1 MAIPQSVV
9 DEIIEKNDIGE
20 VIGEYVKLTRKGST
34 GYMGNCPFH
43 NEKTPSFSVHTGKQI
58 FKCFGC
64 GKGGNVVHFISLIEN
79 LSYYDSLCFLA
90 ERVGIKIE
98 KDNKEKNNPDAK
110 LISDI
115 LSVNR
120 IAAKFFFDNLKKS
133 KVAQQYLKKRGLS
146 VEFVKSFGLGYA
158 PDSWDSLTNYLKAPP
173 YSVSDDLLDKAG
185 LGVKRESGGYYDKF
199 RNRVMFPIF
208 DANGNVIA
216 FGGRVMDDS
225 HPKYLNSPQTPAY
238 IKGNHVYG
246 LNFAKKSEQR
256 SVIVV
261 EGYMDC
267 IALHKMGITNAVAT
281 LGTAVTPGQAK
292 ILKKYFDRVYVGY
305 DADSAGQAAILRGI
319 DIFRAAGLSVKTL
332 SLAVIDP
339 DVKDPDDFFK
349 KHTADDFK
357 KVIDKAKTDIEY
369 KVETAASKHK
379 LDELAGKSDFIKE
392 VIPILA
398 VISNAAELQMYA
410 KWVSEH
416 YVIPFEPLMSEINR
430 IIAKGGVVD
439 VNSVFGRKVL
449 KKGAAGRAKE
459 DDNMESSR
467 EINPEMLKLD
477 RLEKMLILLL
487 SEDAGVFAQY
497 EASVAGYLTIDE
509 NNKLFQKLANRY
521 KAGSR
526 TGIEYVMADVEDGD
540 TLIISELVSKWLTPP
555 DINQAAYDIYM
566 QCMKLRCDIKISSIN
581 EILGRNDLDDDK
593 KVEYLTKLKAIIEER
608 KRYLK

>member
-133 KVAQQYLKKRGLS
+133 KVAQQYFKKRGLS

-185 LGVKRESGGYYDKF
+185 LSVKRESGGYYDKF

-292 ILKKYFDRVYVGY
+292 ILKKYFDSVYVGY

-509 NNKLFQKLANRY
+509 NNKLFQKLAKRY
-521 KAGSR
+521 KTGSR

>member
-1 MAIPQSVV
+1 MAIAQSVV

-20 VIGEYVKLTRKGST
+20 VIGEYVKLTRKGSN

-98 KDNKEKNNPDAK
+98 KDNKEKSNPDAK

-115 LSVNR
+115 LSINR
-120 IAAKFFFDNLKKS
+120 ISAKFFYDNLKQS
-133 KVAQQYLKKRGLS
+133 RVAQQYFKKRGLS
-146 VEFVKSFGLGYA
+146 VEFIKSFGLGYA
-158 PDSWDSLTNYLKAPP
+158 PDSWDALTNYLKAPP
-173 YSVSDDLLDKAG
+173 YSVSDEMLDKAG
-185 LGVKRESGGYYDKF
+185 LAVRRDSGGCYDKF

-216 FGGRVMDDS
+216 FGGRVLDDS

-246 LNFAKKSEQR
+246 LNFAKKSEKR
-256 SVIVV
+256 NVIVV

-292 ILKKYFDRVYVGY
+292 LLKKYFDSVYVGY

-319 DIFRAAGLSVKTL
+319 DIFRGAGLSVKTL
-332 SLAVIDP
+332 CLAVVDP

-349 KHTADDFK
+349 KHTADDFQ

-369 KVETAASKHK
+369 KVEAVASKHK
-379 LDELAGKSDFIKE
+379 LHELAGKSDFLKE
-392 VIPILA
+392 VMPVIA
-398 VISNAAELQMYA
+398 SISNAAELQMYA
-410 KWVSEH
+410 KWVSEQ
-416 YVIPFEPLMSEINR
+416 YEIPFEPFMSEINR
-430 IIAKGGVVD
+430 ILAKGGVPD
-439 VNSVFGRKVL
+439 TNSIFGRRTL
-449 KKGAAGRAKE
+449 KKGAVGRQG
-459 DDNMESSR
+459 ESENNDSA
-467 EINPEMLKLD
+467 EQMTPDLIKLD
-477 RLEKMLILLL
+477 RLEKTLILLL
-487 SEDAGVFAQY
+487 SEDARTFSQY
-497 EASVAGYLTIDE
+497 EASVSGYLTIDQ
-509 NNKLFQKLANRY
+509 NNKLFQKLVDRY
-521 KAGSR
+521 KTGSR
-526 TGIEYVMADVEDGD
+526 TGIEYVMADVGEGD
-540 TLIISELVSKWLTPP
+540 TAIISELVSKWLTPP
-555 DINQAAYDIYM
+555 NINQAAYDIYM

-581 EILGRNDLDDDK
+581 EILGRNDLEDEK
-593 KVEYLTKLKAIIEER
+593 KVEYLTKLKVIIEER